1 MGPTSWVLLA
11 KDRRPNA
18 RLVVQKFDS
27 SDRSV
32 HHSCKYYQHNLIELF
47 DSSLQNLPAF
57 LTRHKGIR
65 ASLVSPL
72 HSIHFHKPVLTSVE
86 NNIDTQIQH
95 EASLQRRLG
104 HGGPRYDVGVIMVR
118 LVELDREGCRALRSL
133 EHPRLHHA
141 RVPRAIRGVEL
152 HRRHFEFPGFVRVK
166 GHIDPAGGLDAP
178 LDGVACHL
186 GAGRCDVDAIVV
198 GLVERDREGWTT
210 DCLLEH
216 PRCHPASVPGAM
228 GAACEARCHDFT
240 TSASARRKE
249 GMRNGVG
256 RE

>member
-1 MGPTSWVLLA
+1 MGLTSRVLLA

-18 RLVVQKFDS
+18 RLVVQRFDS

-32 HHSCKYYQHNLIELF
+32 HHSCKYYQHNLNELF

-57 LTRHKGIR
+57 VTRHKGIR

-86 NNIDTQIQH
+86 NNIDRHIQLN
-95 EASLQRRLG
+95 ASLQCRLG
-104 HGGPRYDVGVIMVR
+104 HGGPLYDVGAIMVR

-141 RVPRAIRGVEL
+141 RVPRAIRRVEL
-152 HRRHFEFPGFVRVK
+152 HRRHFEFPGLVRFEDHV
-166 GHIDPAGGLDAP
+166 DPAGEFNAP

-186 GAGRCDVDAIVV
+186 GAGRCDVDAILV

-216 PRCHPASVPGAM
+216 PRRHPAPVPGAM
-228 GAACEARCHDFT
+228 GAACGARCHDST